1 MLYYNQVSLYATE
14 VSQGKTVANWP
25 PLLRSCQIF
34 NYLFLNFSCAC
45 YLFSDACMNKHHKTT
60 LFWKIKTIQ
69 MKVSNICY
77 VAIFTDFGP

>member
-34 NYLFLNFSCAC
+34 NEFFLC
-45 YLFSDACMNKHHKTT
+45 LFSDACMNKHHKTT